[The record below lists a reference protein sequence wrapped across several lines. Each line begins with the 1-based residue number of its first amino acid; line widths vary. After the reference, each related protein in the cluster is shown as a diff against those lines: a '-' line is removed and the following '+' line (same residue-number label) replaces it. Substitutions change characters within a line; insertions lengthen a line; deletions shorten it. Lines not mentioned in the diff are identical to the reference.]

1 MRERRRTTKVRDAFF
16 CYVKSQD
23 MTERHRQYYYVMF
36 SQMLLVFSRKFT
48 RAEIRTA
55 LKGLRKPGAQ
65 PFAAFT
71 LSSPGPARSGGAPR

>member
-1 MRERRRTTKVRDAFF
+1 MKMTKVRDASF

-23 MTERHRQYYYVMF
+23 TTERHGEYYYVIL
-36 SQMLLVFSRKFT
+36 SEMLLVFSRKFT
-48 RAEIRTA
+48 RAGIRTA

-71 LSSPGPARSGGAPR
+71 LSLLRDRRDPAGLPGR